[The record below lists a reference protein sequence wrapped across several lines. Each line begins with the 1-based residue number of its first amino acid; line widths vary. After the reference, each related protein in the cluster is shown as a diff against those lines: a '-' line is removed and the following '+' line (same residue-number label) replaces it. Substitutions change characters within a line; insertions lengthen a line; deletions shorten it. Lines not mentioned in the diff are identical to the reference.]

1 MKKKKIYQVLVMG
14 LVVGQVLTNGTT
26 FAYAATLER
35 NLLDESK
42 FSDERMDALN
52 DQYQPVT
59 YVYHKI
65 TINEAPKIP
74 SQLQNKE
81 LVETQN
87 INKNEVKQIVYQVHQ
102 QIKQQ
107 IKPTTQQQIKQQSLS
122 KTNEKNL
129 SSL

>member
-87 INKNEVKQIVYQVHQ
+87 KTANKTTNKTNYTATNKTTKFVKNERKE
-102 QIKQQ
+102 
-107 IKPTTQQQIKQQSLS
+107 PF
-122 KTNEKNL
+122 
-129 SSL
+129 

>member
-1 MKKKKIYQVLVMG
+1 ILVMG

-42 FSDERMDALN
+42 FSDERMEALN

-102 QIKQQ
+102 QIK
-107 IKPTTQQQIKQQSLS
+107 PTTQQQIKQRSLS

>member
-35 NLLDESK
+35 NLLDDSK
-42 FSDERMDALN
+42 FSDERMGALN
-52 DQYQPVT
+52 DQYQPAT
-59 YVYHKI
+59 YVYYKI

-107 IKPTTQQQIKQQSLS
+107 IKPTTQQQIKQRSLS

-129 SSL
+129 SSR